1 MRAVYDDRMRLVI
14 LGGGPAGYAAATT
27 AAHLGADVTLVE
39 DMSLGGNCTMTDAI
53 PSKTLLTTA
62 DAMLGVARAEEEGLD
77 FSHGFPSVNL
87 RRTLA
92 RARAVALH
100 QSRGVRER
108 MDGVSVRVLPGRGH
122 VTGPNTLVAN
132 VDDRDHTLEFDALLV
147 CTGASPFVPPF
158 AAPDGH
164 RVLNTRQVFELRE
177 LPEHLV
183 VLGAGPT
190 GCEFADFFSRC
201 GTRVTLVSAREQ
213 LLPNDDPDLA
223 EVLEEV
229 FLRRGLDVVES
240 GRAAAIDIDDPDQ
253 VRLVLE
259 DGRDLV
265 CSHLLLCIG
274 MRPNTSGLGLDAAG
288 VAVGERGILPVDEF
302 CRTSVPHIY
311 ACGDVTGQI
320 MLANTASLHGRT
332 AALHALGMPV
342 DPIAY
347 TGVAWCVFTRPE
359 IAKAGIS
366 ERQARIEGIPVRVTK
381 HLIRSNPRAVMEG
394 ETDGMIKL
402 LSDPDDGTVIG
413 GAMVGLR
420 ASEVIT
426 TVALAVHAKLSV
438 QMLAETAA
446 VNPSM
451 SESLQRA
458 AEKAA
463 EGMLGVSR
471 VTLSG

>member
-1 MRAVYDDRMRLVI
+1 MKLVI
-14 LGGGPAGYAAATT
+14 LGGGPAGYAAASA
-27 AAHLGADVTLVE
+27 AAHVGGEVTLVE
-39 DMSLGGNCTMTDAI
+39 ELSLGGNCTMTDAI

-62 DAMLGVARAEEEGLD
+62 DALLEVARAEEDGRD
-77 FSHGFPSVNL
+77 FSHGYPSVNL

-108 MDGVSVRVLPGRGH
+108 MDGVNVRVLPGRGR
-122 VTGPNTLVAN
+122 VTGANELVAN
-132 VDDRDHTLEFDALLV
+132 VDGRDHVLEFDALLV

-158 AAPDGH
+158 ANPDAH
-164 RVLNTRQVFELRE
+164 RVLTTRQVFDLRE
-177 LPEHLV
+177 MPEHLV

-201 GTRVTLVSAREQ
+201 GSRVTLVSARDQ
-213 LLPNDDPDLA
+213 LLPSDDPDLA

-229 FLRRGLDVVES
+229 FLKRGMDVIKN
-240 GRAAAIDIDDPDQ
+240 GRATAAEIDDPDA
-253 VRLVLE
+253 VRLILE
-259 DGRDLV
+259 DGRELD

-274 MRPNTSGLGLDAAG
+274 MRPNTMDLGLDAAG
-288 VAVGERGILPVDEF
+288 VEFGDRGTLPIDEF
-302 CRTSVPHIY
+302 CRTSVEHIY

-320 MLANTASLHGRT
+320 MLANTAAMHGRT
-332 AALHALGMPV
+332 AAMHALGVDV

-366 ERQARIEGIPVRVTK
+366 ERQARVDGI
-381 HLIRSNPRAVMEG
+381 
-394 ETDGMIKL
+394 IKL
-402 LSDPDDGTVIG
+402 LSDPDDGTVLG

-426 TVALAVHAKLSV
+426 TVALAVHARLKV
-438 QMLAETAA
+438 QDLAETAA

-458 AEKAA
+458 AEKAS
-463 EGMLGVSR
+463 EGLLGISR
-471 VTLSG
+471 VTLTSWRQPRS

>member
-1 MRAVYDDRMRLVI
+1 MKLAI
-14 LGGGPAGYAAATT
+14 LGGGPAGYAAAAT
-27 AAHLGADVTLVE
+27 AAHLGAEVVLIE
-39 DMSLGGNCTMTDAI
+39 DNQLGGNCTMTDAI

-62 DAMLGVARAEEEGLD
+62 DATLEVARAVDDGLD
-77 FSHGFPSVNL
+77 FQHGLPRVNL

-108 MDGVSVRVLPGRGH
+108 MDGMDVRVLPGRGQ
-122 VTGPNTLVAN
+122 VTGPNVLVVN
-132 VDDRDHTLEFDALLV
+132 VDDQDHEVEFDTLLV

-158 AAPDGH
+158 ARPDAN
-164 RVLNTRQVFELRE
+164 RVLTTRQVFDLRE
-177 LPEHLV
+177 LPDHLV

-201 GTRVTLVSAREQ
+201 GTRVTLISARDQ

-229 FLRRGLDVVES
+229 FLRRGMDVVKN
-240 GRAAAIDIDDPDQ
+240 GRAAAIDTEAADA
-253 VRLVLE
+253 VRVVLE
-259 DGRDLV
+259 DGRELD

-274 MRPNTSGLGLDAAG
+274 MRPNTQGLGLEAAG
-288 VAVGERGILPVDEF
+288 VRFGERGTLPVDEY
-302 CRTSVPHIY
+302 CRTNVGHVY

-320 MLANTASLHGRT
+320 MLANTAAMHGRT
-332 AALHALGMPV
+332 AALHALQMAV
-342 DPIAY
+342 DPISY

-366 ERQARIEGIPVRVTK
+366 ERQARIEGTPVRITK
-381 HLIRSNPRAVMEG
+381 QLIRANPRAVMES
-394 ETDGMIKL
+394 ETDGLIKL
-402 LSDPDDGTVIG
+402 ISEPESGTILG
-413 GAMVGLR
+413 GAMVGFR
-420 ASEVIT
+420 ASEVIAA
-426 TVALAVHAKLSV
+426 VALAVHGELSV
-438 QMLAETAA
+438 QSMAETAA

-451 SESLQRA
+451 SESLQRC

-471 VTLSG
+471 VTLAS

>member
-1 MRAVYDDRMRLVI
+1 MRLVI
-14 LGGGPAGYAAATT
+14 LGGGPAGYAAAAA
-27 AAHLGADVTLVE
+27 AAHLGTEVTLVE
-39 DMSLGGNCTMTDAI
+39 DNQLGGNCTMTDAI

-62 DAMLGVARAEEEGLD
+62 DAMLKISQAEAEGVDFAR
-77 FSHGFPSVNL
+77 GFPEVNL

-108 MDGVSVRVLPGRGH
+108 MDGMNVRVLPGRGV
-122 VTGPNTLVAN
+122 VTSANTLVAH
-132 VDDRDHTLEFDALLV
+132 VEDQDIEVPWDALLV
-147 CTGASPFVPPF
+147 CTGASPFVPQF
-158 AAPDGH
+158 SHPDGR
-164 RVLNTRQVFELRE
+164 RVLTTRQVFELRS
-177 LPEHLV
+177 LPEHLL

-201 GTRVTLVSAREQ
+201 GSRVTLISARDQ
-213 LLPNDDPDLA
+213 ILPNDDADLA

-229 FLRRGLDVVES
+229 FLKRGMDVVKN
-240 GRAAAIDIDDPDQ
+240 GRAAAVDTEESNC

-259 DGRDLV
+259 DGRELEG
-265 CSHLLLCIG
+265 SHLLLCIG
-274 MRPNTSGLGLDAAG
+274 MRPNTTQLGLESAG
-288 VAVGERGILPVDEF
+288 VTLGDRGTLAIDEF
-302 CRTSVPHIY
+302 CRTNVENVY

-320 MLANTASLHGRT
+320 MLANTAAMHGRT
-332 AALHALGMPV
+332 AAMHALGVHCDPV
-342 DPIAY
+342 SY

-366 ERQARIEGIPVRVTK
+366 ERQARIDGTPVSVTK
-381 HLIRSNPRAVMEG
+381 HLIRANPRAVMED
-394 ETDGMIKL
+394 ETDGLIKL
-402 LSDPDDGTVIG
+402 LSDPDDGTVLG

-426 TVALAVHAKLSV
+426 TVALAVHARLNV
-438 QMLAETAA
+438 QALAETAA

-451 SESLQRA
+451 SESLQRT

-471 VTLSG
+471 VTLSS

>member
-1 MRAVYDDRMRLVI
+1 MKLAI
-14 LGGGPAGYAAATT
+14 LGGGPAGYAAAAT
-27 AAHLGADVTLVE
+27 AAHLGAEVVLIE
-39 DMSLGGNCTMTDAI
+39 DNQLGGNCTMTDAI

-62 DAMLGVARAEEEGLD
+62 DATLEVARAVDDGLD
-77 FSHGFPSVNL
+77 FQHGMPRVNL

-108 MDGVSVRVLPGRGH
+108 MDGMEVRVLPGRGH
-122 VTGPNTLVAN
+122 VTGPNVLVVN
-132 VDDRDHTLEFDALLV
+132 VDDQDHEIEFDALLV

-158 AAPDGH
+158 ARPDAD
-164 RVLNTRQVFELRE
+164 RVLTTRQVFDLRE
-177 LPEHLV
+177 LPDHLV

-201 GTRVTLVSAREQ
+201 GTRVTLVSARDQ

-229 FLRRGLDVVES
+229 FLRRGMDVIKN
-240 GRAAAIDIDDPDQ
+240 GRAAAIDTEATEG
-253 VRLVLE
+253 VRVVLE
-259 DGRDLV
+259 DGRELD

-274 MRPNTSGLGLDAAG
+274 MRPNTQGLGLEAAG
-288 VAVGERGILPVDEF
+288 VQFGERGTLPVDEY
-302 CRTSVPHIY
+302 CRTNVGHVY

-320 MLANTASLHGRT
+320 MLANTAAMHGRT
-332 AALHALGMPV
+332 AALHALQVAV
-342 DPIAY
+342 DPISY

-366 ERQARIEGIPVRVTK
+366 ERHARIEGTSVRITK
-381 HLIRSNPRAVMEG
+381 QLIRANPRAVMES
-394 ETDGMIKL
+394 ETDGLIKL
-402 LSDPDDGTVIG
+402 ISDPESGTILG
-413 GAMVGLR
+413 GAMVGFR

-426 TVALAVHAKLSV
+426 AVALAVHAELSV
-438 QMLAETAA
+438 QAMAETAA

-451 SESLQRA
+451 SESLQRC

-471 VTLSG
+471 VTLAS

>member
-1 MRAVYDDRMRLVI
+1 MRLAI
-14 LGGGPAGYAAATT
+14 LGGGPAGYAAATA
-27 AAHLGADVTLVE
+27 AAHLGAEVTLIE
-39 DMSLGGNCTMTDAI
+39 DNQLGGNCTMTDAI

-62 DAMLGVARAEEEGLD
+62 DAMQKITQAEEEGVD
-77 FSHGFPSVNL
+77 FARGFPEVNL

-108 MDGVSVRVLPGRGH
+108 MDGMNVRVLPGHGV
-122 VTGPNTLVAN
+122 VTGAN
-132 VDDRDHTLEFDALLV
+132 SLIAHVEDQRIEVPWDALLV

-158 AAPDGH
+158 ARPDAR
-164 RVLNTRQVFELRE
+164 RVLTTRQVFELRA
-177 LPEHLV
+177 LPEHLL

-201 GTRVTLVSAREQ
+201 GSRVTLISARDQ
-213 LLPNDDPDLA
+213 ILPNDDADLA

-229 FLRRGLDVVES
+229 FLNRGMDVIKN
-240 GRAAAIDIDDPDQ
+240 GRAAAVDTEESSC

-259 DGRDLV
+259 DGRELDG
-265 CSHLLLCIG
+265 SHLLLCIG
-274 MRPNTSGLGLDAAG
+274 MRPNTTQLGLENAG
-288 VAVGERGILPVDEF
+288 VTLGERGSLAIDEF
-302 CRTSVPHIY
+302 CRTNVENVY

-320 MLANTASLHGRT
+320 MLANTAAMHGRT
-332 AALHALGMPV
+332 AAMHALGVHV
-342 DPIAY
+342 DPVSY

-366 ERQARIEGIPVRVTK
+366 ERQARIDGTPVSITK
-381 HLIRSNPRAVMEG
+381 HLIRANPRAVMES
-394 ETDGMIKL
+394 ETDGLIKL
-402 LSDPDDGTVIG
+402 LSDPDDGTVLG

-426 TVALAVHAKLSV
+426 TVALAVHAKLNV
-438 QMLAETAA
+438 QALAETAA

-451 SESLQRA
+451 SESLQRT

-471 VTLSG
+471 VTLSS

>member
-1 MRAVYDDRMRLVI
+1 MPRMRLVI

-27 AAHLGADVTLVE
+27 AAYSGADVTLVE

-62 DAMLGVARAEEEGLD
+62 DAVVEVARAEEDGLD
-77 FSHGFPSVNL
+77 FVHGYPSVNL

-108 MDGVSVRVLPGRGH
+108 MDGVNVNVLPGRGR
-122 VTGPNTLVAN
+122 VSGPNELVAN
-132 VDDRDHTLEFDALLV
+132 VDGLDHVLEFDSLLV

-158 AAPDGH
+158 ARPDAQ
-164 RVLNTRQVFELRE
+164 RVLTTRQVFDLRE

-201 GTRVTLVSAREQ
+201 GSRVTLISARDQ

-229 FLRRGLDVVES
+229 FLRRGLDVVKN
-240 GRAAAIDIDDPDQ
+240 GRAAAIDCEDPDE

-259 DGRDLV
+259 DGRDLR
-265 CSHLLLCIG
+265 CSHVLLCIG
-274 MRPNTSGLGLDAAG
+274 MRPNTSGLGLERAG
-288 VAVGERGILPVDEF
+288 VTFADRGALPADEF
-302 CRTSVPHIY
+302 CRTNVPHIY

-332 AALHALGMPV
+332 AALHAMGVPV
-342 DPIAY
+342 DPVAY

-366 ERQARIEGIPVRVTK
+366 ERQARLDGVPVRVTK
-381 HLIRSNPRAVMEG
+381 HLVRANPRAVMEG
-394 ETDGMIKL
+394 ETDGIVKL
-402 LSDPDDGTVIG
+402 LSDPDDGTILG
-413 GAMVGLR
+413 GAMAGFR

-426 TVALAVHAKLSV
+426 AVALAVHARLSV
-438 QMLAETAA
+438 QVLAETAA

-463 EGMLGVSR
+463 EGMLGISR
-471 VTLSG
+471 VTLSA

>member
-1 MRAVYDDRMRLVI
+1 MPRMRLVI

-27 AAHLGADVTLVE
+27 AAYSGADVTLVE

-62 DAMLGVARAEEEGLD
+62 DAVLEVARAEEDGLD
-77 FSHGFPSVNL
+77 FVHGYPSVNL

-108 MDGVSVRVLPGRGH
+108 MDGVNVRVLPGRGR
-122 VTGPNTLVAN
+122 VTGSNELVAN
-132 VDDRDHTLEFDALLV
+132 VDGLDHVLGFDALLI

-158 AAPDGH
+158 ARPDAQ
-164 RVLNTRQVFELRE
+164 RVLTTRQVFEMRE

-201 GTRVTLVSAREQ
+201 GSRVTLVSARDQ

-229 FLRRGLDVVES
+229 FLRRGLDVIKN
-240 GRAAAIDIDDPDQ
+240 GRAAAIDCEDPDE

-259 DGRDLV
+259 DGRDLR
-265 CSHLLLCIG
+265 CSHTLLCIG
-274 MRPNTSGLGLDAAG
+274 MRPNTSGLGLEKAG
-288 VAVGERGILPVDEF
+288 VTFADRGTLPADEF
-302 CRTSVPHIY
+302 CRTDVPHIY
-311 ACGDVTGQI
+311 ACGDVTGQV

-332 AALHALGMPV
+332 AALHALGVPV
-342 DPIAY
+342 DPVAY

-366 ERQARIEGIPVRVTK
+366 ERQARLDGVPVRVTK
-381 HLIRSNPRAVMEG
+381 HLVRANPRAVMEG
-394 ETDGMIKL
+394 ETDGIIKL
-402 LSDPDDGTVIG
+402 LSDPDDGTILG

-426 TVALAVHAKLSV
+426 AVALAVHARLSV
-438 QMLAETAA
+438 QVLAETAA

-463 EGMLGVSR
+463 EGMLGISR

>member
-1 MRAVYDDRMRLVI
+1 MRLAI
-14 LGGGPAGYAAATT
+14 LGGGPAGYAAAAA
-27 AAHLGADVTLVE
+27 AAHFGAEVTLIE
-39 DMSLGGNCTMTDAI
+39 DNQLGGNCTMTDAI

-62 DAMLGVARAEEEGLD
+62 DTMLKISQAQEEGVD
-77 FSHGFPSVNL
+77 FARGFPEVNL

-108 MDGVSVRVLPGRGH
+108 MDGMNVRVLPGRGV
-122 VTGPNTLVAN
+122 VTSPSTLTVP
-132 VDDRDHTLEFDALLV
+132 VEDQDIEVGFDALLV

-158 AAPDGH
+158 VRPDGR
-164 RVLNTRQVFELRE
+164 RVLTTRQVFALRE
-177 LPEHLV
+177 LPRHLV

-201 GTRVTLVSAREQ
+201 GSQVTLVSARDQ
-213 LLPNDDPDLA
+213 ILPNDDPDLA

-229 FLRRGLDVVES
+229 FLRRGMDVIKT
-240 GRAAAIDIDDPDQ
+240 GRAAAVDDEDPEC
-253 VRLVLE
+253 VSVTLE
-259 DGRDLV
+259 DGRQRD

-274 MRPNTSGLGLDAAG
+274 MRPNTAGLGLEAAG
-288 VAVGERGILPVDEF
+288 VEFGERGTLPINEF
-302 CRTSVPHIY
+302 CQTGTDHVY

-320 MLANTASLHGRT
+320 MLANTAAMHGRT
-332 AALHALGMPV
+332 AAMHALGLAV
-342 DPIAY
+342 DPVSY

-366 ERQARIEGIPVRVTK
+366 ERQALVDGVPVSVTK
-381 HLIRSNPRAVMEG
+381 HLIRANPRGVMAG
-394 ETDGMIKL
+394 ETDGLIKL
-402 LSDPDDGTVIG
+402 LSDPDDGTVLG
-413 GAMVGLR
+413 GAMVGYR

-426 TVALAVHAKLSV
+426 TVALAVHARLGV
-438 QMLAETAA
+438 QALAETAA

-451 SESLQRA
+451 SESLQRT

-463 EGMLGVSR
+463 EGMLAVSR
-471 VTLSG
+471 VTLSS

>member
-1 MRAVYDDRMRLVI
+1 
-14 LGGGPAGYAAATT
+14 
-27 AAHLGADVTLVE
+27 
-39 DMSLGGNCTMTDAI
+39 MTDAI

-62 DAMLGVARAEEEGLD
+62 DAMLKISQAEEEGVD
-77 FSHGFPSVNL
+77 FARGFPEVNL

-108 MDGVSVRVLPGRGH
+108 MDGMNVRVLPGHGV
-122 VTGPNTLVAN
+122 VTGPTSLVAH
-132 VDDRDHTLEFDALLV
+132 VDDRDIEVPYDALLV

-158 AAPDGH
+158 AHPDGH
-164 RVLNTRQVFELRE
+164 RVLTTRQVFDLRAW
-177 LPEHLV
+177 PEHLL

-201 GTRVTLVSAREQ
+201 GSRVTLVSARDQ
-213 LLPNDDPDLA
+213 ILPNDDADLA

-229 FLRRGLDVVES
+229 FLNRGMDVIKN
-240 GRAAAIDIDDPDQ
+240 GRAAAVDCEESDQ

-259 DGRDLV
+259 DGRELEG
-265 CSHLLLCIG
+265 SHLLLCIG
-274 MRPNTSGLGLDAAG
+274 MRPNTSDLGLENAG
-288 VAVGERGILPVDEF
+288 VSFGERGTLPIDEF
-302 CRTSVPHIY
+302 CRTNVETVY

-320 MLANTASLHGRT
+320 MLANTAAMHGRT
-332 AALHALGMPV
+332 AAMHALGVPV
-342 DPIAY
+342 DAVSY

-366 ERQARIEGIPVRVTK
+366 ERQARIDGTPVSVTK
-381 HLIRSNPRAVMEG
+381 HLIRANPRAVMEG
-394 ETDGMIKL
+394 ETDGLIKL
-402 LSDPDDGTVIG
+402 LSDPDSGTVLG

-426 TVALAVHAKLSV
+426 TVALAVHAKLGV
-438 QMLAETAA
+438 QDLAETAA

-451 SESLQRA
+451 SESLQRT

-463 EGMLGVSR
+463 EGMLGASR
-471 VTLSG
+471 VTLSS

>member
-1 MRAVYDDRMRLVI
+1 MRLAI
-14 LGGGPAGYAAATT
+14 LGGGPAGYAAAAT
-27 AAHLGADVTLVE
+27 AARFGAEVTLIE
-39 DMSLGGNCTMTDAI
+39 DNQLGGNCTMTDAI

-62 DAMLGVARAEEEGLD
+62 DAMLKISQAQEEGVD
-77 FSHGFPSVNL
+77 FARGFPEVNL

-108 MDGVSVRVLPGRGH
+108 MDGMNVRVLPGRGV
-122 VTGPNTLVAN
+122 VTGANTLVVP
-132 VDDRDHTLEFDALLV
+132 VDDRDIEVGFDALLV

-158 AAPDGH
+158 VRPDGR
-164 RVLNTRQVFELRE
+164 RVLTTRQVFELRE
-177 LPEHLV
+177 LPEHLI

-201 GTRVTLVSAREQ
+201 GSTVTLVSARDQ
-213 LLPNDDPDLA
+213 ILPNDDLDLA

-229 FLRRGLDVVES
+229 FLRRGMDVVKN
-240 GRAAAIDIDDPDQ
+240 GRAAAVDGDDPDR

-259 DGRDLV
+259 DGRELD
-265 CSHLLLCIG
+265 CTHLLLCIG
-274 MRPNTSGLGLDAAG
+274 MRPNTAELGLEAAG
-288 VAVGERGILPVDEF
+288 VEFGERWTLPIDEF
-302 CRTSVPHIY
+302 CRTNVEHVY

-320 MLANTASLHGRT
+320 MLANTAAMHGRT
-332 AALHALGMPV
+332 AAMHALGVAV
-342 DPIAY
+342 DPVSY

-366 ERQARIEGIPVRVTK
+366 ERQALSDGVPVSVTK
-381 HLIRSNPRAVMEG
+381 HLIRANPRAVMQG
-394 ETDGMIKL
+394 ETDGLIKL
-402 LSDPDDGTVIG
+402 LSDPDDGTVLG
-413 GAMVGLR
+413 GAMVGLH

-426 TVALAVHAKLSV
+426 AVALAVHAKLPV
-438 QMLAETAA
+438 QALAETAA

-451 SESLQRA
+451 SESLQRT

-471 VTLSG
+471 VTLSS

>member
-1 MRAVYDDRMRLVI
+1 MRLVI

-39 DMSLGGNCTMTDAI
+39 NMSLGGNCTMTDAI

-62 DAMLGVARAEEEGLD
+62 DAVLEVARAEEDGLD
-77 FSHGFPSVNL
+77 FAHGYPSVNL

-108 MDGVSVRVLPGRGH
+108 MDGVNVRVLPGRGR
-122 VTGPNTLVAN
+122 VTGASELVAN
-132 VDDRDHTLEFDALLV
+132 VDGLDHVLEFDALLI
-147 CTGASPFVPPF
+147 CTGASPYVPPF
-158 AAPDGH
+158 ANPDAR
-164 RVLNTRQVFELRE
+164 RVLTTRQVFDLRD

-201 GTRVTLVSAREQ
+201 GSRVTLVSAREQ

-229 FLRRGLDVVES
+229 FLRRGLDVVKN
-240 GRAAAIDIDDPDQ
+240 GRAAAIDCEDPDE

-259 DGRDLV
+259 DGRDLR
-265 CSHLLLCIG
+265 CSHALLCIG
-274 MRPNTSGLGLDAAG
+274 MRPNTSGLGLERAG
-288 VAVGERGILPVDEF
+288 VTIADRGTLPADEF
-302 CRTSVPHIY
+302 CRTNIPHIY

-332 AALHALGMPV
+332 AALHAMGVPV
-342 DPIAY
+342 DPVSY

-366 ERQARIEGIPVRVTK
+366 ERQARLDSVPVQVTK
-381 HLIRSNPRAVMEG
+381 HLVRANPRAVMEG
-394 ETDGMIKL
+394 ETDGIIKL
-402 LSDPDDGTVIG
+402 LSDPDDGTILG
-413 GAMVGLR
+413 GAMVGFR

-426 TVALAVHAKLSV
+426 AVALAVHARLSV
-438 QMLAETAA
+438 QLLAETAA

-463 EGMLGVSR
+463 EGMLGISR

>member
-1 MRAVYDDRMRLVI
+1 MKLVI
-14 LGGGPAGYAAATT
+14 LGGGPAGYAAAAI
-27 AAHLGADVTLVE
+27 AAHFGADVTLVE
-39 DMSLGGNCTMTDAI
+39 DTGLGGNCTMTDAI

-62 DAMLGVARAEEEGLD
+62 DAMLGVERAEAAGLD
-77 FSHGFPSVNL
+77 FTRGFPSVNL

-108 MDGVSVRVLPGRGH
+108 MDGISVQVLPGRGEL
-122 VTGPNTLVAN
+122 TGSNQLRVEVA
-132 VDDRDHTLEFDALLV
+132 DEPPHDLEFDALLI
-147 CTGASPFVPPF
+147 CTGASPFVPGF
-158 AAPDGH
+158 APVDGR
-164 RVLNTRQVFELRE
+164 RVLTTRQIFDLPE
-177 LPEHLV
+177 LPPHLV

-201 GTRVTLVSAREQ
+201 GSHVTLVSSRDQ
-213 LLPNDDPDLA
+213 ILPGDDPDLA

-229 FLRRGLDVVES
+229 FLRRGMDVLKG
-240 GRAAAIDIDDPDQ
+240 GRAAAIGGEDGDVD
-253 VRLVLE
+253 VLLE
-259 DGRDLV
+259 DGRELR
-265 CSHLLLCIG
+265 CSHCLLCIG
-274 MRPNTSGLGLDAAG
+274 MRPNTNGLGLERAG
-288 VAVGERGILPVDEF
+288 IERGPRGALEIDGY
-302 CRTSVPHIY
+302 CRTNVPHVY

-320 MLANTASLHGRT
+320 MLANTAAVHGRT
-332 AALHALGMPV
+332 AALHALGIPV
-342 DPIAY
+342 EPFSY

-366 ERQARIEGIPVRVTK
+366 ERQARAEGRSVRVTK
-381 HLIRSNPRAVMEG
+381 HLIRANPRAVMED
-394 ETDGMIKL
+394 ESDGLIKL
-402 LSDPDDGTVIG
+402 ISEPESGVLLG

-426 TVALAVHAKLSV
+426 AVALAVHAGLSV
-438 QMLAETAA
+438 QTLAETAA

-463 EGMLGVSR
+463 EGMIAASR

>member
-1 MRAVYDDRMRLVI
+1 MKLAI
-14 LGGGPAGYAAATT
+14 LGGGPAGYAAAAT
-27 AAHLGADVTLVE
+27 AAHLGAEVVLIE
-39 DMSLGGNCTMTDAI
+39 DNQLGGNCTMTDAI

-62 DAMLGVARAEEEGLD
+62 DATLEVARAVDDGLD
-77 FSHGFPSVNL
+77 FQHGLPRVNL

-108 MDGVSVRVLPGRGH
+108 MDGMDVRVLPGRGH
-122 VTGPNTLVAN
+122 VTGPNVLVVN
-132 VDDRDHTLEFDALLV
+132 VDGQDYEVEFDALLV

-158 AAPDGH
+158 ARPDAD
-164 RVLNTRQVFELRE
+164 RVLTTRQVFDLRE
-177 LPEHLV
+177 LPDHLV

-201 GTRVTLVSAREQ
+201 GTRVTLISARDQ

-229 FLRRGLDVVES
+229 FLRRGMDVLKN
-240 GRAAAIDIDDPDQ
+240 GRAAAIDTEATEG
-253 VRLVLE
+253 VRVVLE
-259 DGRDLV
+259 DGRELD

-274 MRPNTSGLGLDAAG
+274 MRPNTQGLGLEAAG
-288 VAVGERGILPVDEF
+288 VEFGERGTLPVDEY
-302 CRTSVPHIY
+302 CRTNVGHVY

-320 MLANTASLHGRT
+320 MLANTAAMHGRT
-332 AALHALGMPV
+332 AALHALQMAV
-342 DPIAY
+342 DPISY

-366 ERQARIEGIPVRVTK
+366 ERQARIEGTPVRITK
-381 HLIRSNPRAVMEG
+381 QLIRANPRAVMES
-394 ETDGMIKL
+394 ETDGLIKL
-402 LSDPDDGTVIG
+402 ISEPETGTILG
-413 GAMVGLR
+413 GAMVGFR

-426 TVALAVHAKLSV
+426 AVALAVHAELSV
-438 QMLAETAA
+438 QAMAETAA

-451 SESLQRA
+451 SESLQRC
-458 AEKAA
+458 AEKAS

-471 VTLSG
+471 VTLAS

>member
-1 MRAVYDDRMRLVI
+1 MRLVI

-62 DAMLGVARAEEEGLD
+62 DAVLEVARAEEDGLD
-77 FSHGFPSVNL
+77 FAHGYPSVNL

-108 MDGVSVRVLPGRGH
+108 MDGVNVRVLPGRGR
-122 VTGPNTLVAN
+122 VTGPHELVAN
-132 VDDRDHTLEFDALLV
+132 VDGLDHVLEFDNLLV
-147 CTGASPFVPPF
+147 CTGASPYVPPF
-158 AAPDGH
+158 ASPDAH
-164 RVLNTRQVFELRE
+164 RVLTTRQVFDLRE

-201 GTRVTLVSAREQ
+201 GSRVTLVSARDQ

-229 FLRRGLDVVES
+229 FLRRGLDVMKN
-240 GRAAAIDIDDPDQ
+240 GRAAAIDCEDADE

-259 DGRDLV
+259 DGRDLR
-265 CSHLLLCIG
+265 CSHALLCIG
-274 MRPNTSGLGLDAAG
+274 MRPNTAGLGLEQAG
-288 VAVGERGILPVDEF
+288 VTFAERGTLPADEF
-302 CRTSVPHIY
+302 CRTNVPHIY

-332 AALHALGMPV
+332 AALHAMGVPV
-342 DPIAY
+342 DPVAY

-366 ERQARIEGIPVRVTK
+366 ERQARLDGVPVRVTK
-381 HLIRSNPRAVMEG
+381 HLVRANPRAVMEG
-394 ETDGMIKL
+394 ETDGIVKL
-402 LSDPDDGTVIG
+402 LSDPDDGTILG
-413 GAMVGLR
+413 GAMVGFR

-426 TVALAVHAKLSV
+426 AVALAVHARLSV
-438 QMLAETAA
+438 QVLAETAA

-463 EGMLGVSR
+463 EGMLGISR
-471 VTLSG
+471 VTLSA